1 MTQIYYVLSD
11 ENDPYPPDIT
21 SYLASV
27 ASKIGAEVDWQM
39 SNDDVYNNFAATG
52 DWMRSALPALE
63 SVIDAGVR
71 VLLYNGD
78 AVRPLL

>member
-1 MTQIYYVLSD
+1 V
-11 ENDPYPPDIT
+11 NDRYPPDIK

-39 SNDDVYNNFAATG
+39 SNDDVYNNLAVTG
-52 DWMRSALPALE
+52 DCRMRSALPALE

-71 VLLYNGD
+71 VLLYTGD

>member
-1 MTQIYYVLSD
+1 
-11 ENDPYPPDIT
+11 
-21 SYLASV
+21 
-27 ASKIGAEVDWQM
+27 M

-78 AVRPLL
+78 AVRLRSILCVPSVPFPSLPFPSLHTLRTAY

>member
-1 MTQIYYVLSD
+1 
-11 ENDPYPPDIT
+11 
-21 SYLASV
+21 
-27 ASKIGAEVDWQM
+27 M

-63 SVIDAGVR
+63 SVIEAGVR

-78 AVRPLL
+78 AVRLRSILCLSLASLLFRSRPNPSLPYPTLP

>member
-1 MTQIYYVLSD
+1 
-11 ENDPYPPDIT
+11 
-21 SYLASV
+21 
-27 ASKIGAEVDWQM
+27 M

-63 SVIDAGVR
+63 SVIGAGVR

-78 AVRPLL
+78 AVRLRSLL